1 MGIQFPS
8 LETSSLSPLK
18 WRLGQFIYNDETEDK
33 NKALYNPSVNPNIPS
48 DIPVKALAYGG
59 FLAGLVSSFFK
70 AGKSYSS
77 LRERFRDW
85 SFPVASF
92 GVSAL
97 SFVLDYFSIDKRNK
111 APF

>member
-1 MGIQFPS
+1 MGIDFPS
-8 LETSSLSPLK
+8 LRSTFSSPLIG
-18 WRLGQFIYNDETEDK
+18 RIGQFIYHDDSPEKRNEAVT
-33 NKALYNPSVNPNIPS
+33 NTNVLGNPPS

-59 FLAGLVSSFFK
+59 LLAGLISSFSK
-70 AGKSYSS
+70 TGKTYSS

-97 SFVLDYFSIDKRNK
+97 SFVLDYFSIDKQK
-111 APF
+111 